1 MRCRCRSYHS
11 PVGSSGFRSAR
22 RWQSPFVSRRAG
34 YLVSRRESH
43 AASDGADHGVS
54 RFGGDCPDH
63 VANCVPNR
71 PPCRST
77 SHPDSVPQ
85 IHRRIHRLN
94 HAADHPGNRSGNDP
108 RDDLRCDLNI
118 FCLFVL
124 SLFVAPN
131 PHESYWYHADADGCR
146 VRQRD
151 KVCRAVWK
159 MGWVLTDEAPVVRR
173 VV

>member
-1 MRCRCRSYHS
+1 VRCRCRSYHS
-11 PVGSSGFRSAR
+11 PVGKRVSRSAR
-22 RWQSPFVSRRAG
+22 RWQSPPVIRRAG
-34 YLVSRRESH
+34 DLTSRRESH
-43 AASDGADHGVS
+43 AASDGADHRAS
-54 RFGGDCPDH
+54 RVGGDCPDH

-77 SHPDSVPQ
+77 NHPDRVLQ
-85 IHRRIHRLN
+85 IRRRTHPLN

-108 RDDLRCDLNI
+108 WDDLRYDLNI

-124 SLFVAPN
+124 SPFVAPN

-159 MGWVLTDEAPVVRR
+159 MGWAMTDDAPAVRR